1 MDNTNEKITSMVKNM
16 SFERRKPVSTET
28 KQSTKQIL
36 CSVKEVKDKLD
47 KLHLKLWYAVEK
59 NDYHS
64 VNLTE
69 TKQEL
74 SSIIKELESQV

>member
-1 MDNTNEKITSMVKNM
+1 MDNTNEKIASMIKKM
-16 SFERRKPVSTET
+16 SFERKKPVSIEA

-36 CSVKEVKDKLD
+36 CSVKEAKDKLD

-64 VNLTE
+64 VNLAE
-69 TKQEL
+69 AKQEL
-74 SSIIKELESQV
+74 SSIIKVLESQV